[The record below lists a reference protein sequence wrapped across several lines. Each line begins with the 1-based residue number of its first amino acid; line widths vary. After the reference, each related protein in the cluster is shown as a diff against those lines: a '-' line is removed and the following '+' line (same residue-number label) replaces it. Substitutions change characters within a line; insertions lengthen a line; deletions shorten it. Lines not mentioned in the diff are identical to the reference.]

1 MKTEIIEHTIAHP
14 AESIFDITPG
24 STVVDQIV
32 TVPETIIDPVQY
44 DEKDQEIDQQLQQ
57 VFEAGFGAFE
67 SQRLLTEGMNPQFAN
82 RALEV
87 AAQFL
92 NTALA
97 AINAKANFKQNKDKN
112 NKTVTTTSNN
122 TTNNV
127 IMDRNQMLAMLM
139 KQQTASSEII
149 DIDED

>member
-1 MKTEIIEHTIAHP
+1 MKTEIKEHTITHP

-24 STVVDQIV
+24 TTVVDQV
-32 TVPETIIDPVQY
+32 TTVSEPTIDAVQY
-44 DEKDQEIDQQLQQ
+44 DEKDLEIDNQLQQ

-67 SQRLLTEGMNPQFAN
+67 AQRLSTEGMNPQFAN

-87 AAQFL
+87 ASQFL

-97 AINAKANFKQNKDKN
+97 AVNAKANFKHNKDKN
-112 NKTVTTTSNN
+112 TKVVSTTNN

-139 KQQTASSEII
+139 KQQAEQSKII
-149 DIDED
+149 DSE